1 MWKLGTIDSI
11 TEHNSLPIY
20 ILDLAYQ
27 STKDSQIE
35 TKNILD
41 SIRGECSAQEY
52 NEVRPIEDHKSKTRI
67 EAI

>member
-11 TEHNSLPIY
+11 IEHNSLSIY
-20 ILDLAYQ
+20 LLNLAYQ
-27 STKDSQIE
+27 PTEDSQIE

-52 NEVRPIEDHKSKTRI
+52 NEVRPIKDHKSKSRI
-67 EAI
+67 ETI